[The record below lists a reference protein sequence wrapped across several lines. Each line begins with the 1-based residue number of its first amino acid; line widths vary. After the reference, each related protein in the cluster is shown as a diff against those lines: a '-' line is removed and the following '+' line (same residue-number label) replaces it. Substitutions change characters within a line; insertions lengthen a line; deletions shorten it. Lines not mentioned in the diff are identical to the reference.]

1 MTTFGGKKKQLS
13 EKKNHNFRRK
23 KSQVSEQ
30 VDLDLEARV
39 KQEKKSISFF
49 WNRNR

>member
-1 MTTFGGKKKQLS
+1 MTTFGGKK
-13 EKKNHNFRRK
+13 NNFRRKKITTFGEK